1 MPLNPASVMTA
12 QPLNIQ
18 SPLDAYARVLAAQHA
33 QTQNVLAQQQ
43 LAEYQR
49 ARGEDEAVRN
59 YFVKAQTAGT
69 PTTSPE
75 FVQGLL
81 GISPARGMSYQQNV
95 AAAQKAATEES
106 ARRAK
111 LALDKIAMYR
121 DALVNVRT
129 PEQGYKWVMAQVNDP
144 DMAGTPISKMSVMNV
159 VIPTDPKG
167 FEDWKN
173 MEALGATEFI
183 KLNKPHWLEGGGS
196 QVPVSG
202 LTGRPSE
209 TASPIAKTLT
219 PGELATQATAAA
231 RLKFEKEKFKYEQDN
246 PGQEIKESD
255 DGLLAINKRTGVAS
269 PVRMSDTG
277 KIVASGKALTEGQGN
292 ATAYGIRMAEADQ
305 ILRNMESQGVIN
317 TGAIR
322 AGVGGTLGAVPL
334 IGESLGRGVDNVFNV
349 LPSIMGGLSEAQQKT
364 LQARVNFITAVLR
377 KESGASIAP
386 SEFATAEKNYFPA
399 PGDSINVVKQKQA
412 SRQTAIKAMKIQAG
426 RGAAEIEKYG
436 GNRDDNWEIVK

>member
-183 KLNKPHWLEGGGS
+183 KLNKPHWVEGGGS

-209 TASPIAKTLT
+209 TASPIAKTAT
-219 PGELATQATAAA
+219 PGELLTDKREQERIRIENLRLGLEGRRVKVLERDSALARDPAFQGRMAAAKATGEAIAKGEAAA
-231 RLKFEKEKFKYEQDN
+231 RQAL
-246 PGQEIKESD
+246 PGAIANAEDAIRIIDQMVGKQE
-255 DGLLAINKRTGVAS
+255 
-269 PVRMSDTG
+269 VRDKNG
-277 KIVASGKALTEGQGN
+277 KVIQA
-292 ATAYGIRMAEADQ
+292 ATAPHPGFAPA
-305 ILRNMESQGVIN
+305 
-317 TGAIR
+317 
-322 AGVGGTLGAVPL
+322 VGMGGWGTL
-334 IGESLGRGVDNVFNV
+334 
-349 LPSIMGGLSEAQQKT
+349 SIPGLAQITPGTDAANFKT
-364 LQARVNFITAVLR
+364 LF
-377 KESGASIAP
+377 
-386 SEFATAEKNYFPA
+386 
-399 PGDSINVVKQKQA
+399 D
-412 SRQTAIKAMKIQAG
+412 QTQG
-426 RGAAEIEKYG
+426 AEIG
-436 GNRDDNWEIVK
+436 RAHV

>member
-129 PEQGYKWVMAQVNDP
+129 PEQGYQWVMAQVNDP
-144 DMAGTPISKMSVMNV
+144 DLAGTPISKMSVMNV
-159 VIPTDPKG
+159 VIPTDPKE
-167 FEDWKN
+167 FQDWKN
-173 MEALGATEFI
+173 REALGATEFVVLEVDVVDDLADRGQGGVG
-183 KLNKPHWLEGGGS
+183 KAGMRHQHLEGAA
-196 QVPVSG
+196 V
-202 LTGRPSE
+202 
-209 TASPIAKTLT
+209 ADM
-219 PGELATQATAAA
+219 GELAFEHVEAQLAGLGRVTA
-231 RLKFEKEKFKYEQDN
+231 RGHELE
-246 PGQEIKESD
+246 
-255 DGLLAINKRTGVAS
+255 RGVAI
-269 PVRMSDTG
+269 DE
-277 KIVASGKALTEGQGN
+277 A
-292 ATAYGIRMAEADQ
+292 ADQ
-305 ILRNMESQGVIN
+305 PGRRDAVDLDAPARHP
-317 TGAIR
+317 GALAQC
-322 AGVGGTLGAVPL
+322 AG
-334 IGESLGRGVDNVFNV
+334 
-349 LPSIMGGLSEAQQKT
+349 
-364 LQARVNFITAVLR
+364 
-377 KESGASIAP
+377 
-386 SEFATAEKNYFPA
+386 
-399 PGDSINVVKQKQA
+399 
-412 SRQTAIKAMKIQAG
+412 G
-426 RGAAEIEKYG
+426 RGAILG
-436 GNRDDNWEIVK
+436 GHFPLPLQIGRAHV